1 MEIVYAILGFLA
13 YTIFIGAVFYFCC
26 KAANEVNKDDETF

>member
-26 KAANEVNKDDETF
+26 KAANEVDPNDENF